1 MFSQNRFYG
10 GTRKRQNFYRARGPS
25 VTYMSLVGITSGKL
39 IEYLDNGKFVCGYVT
54 DSQPKRVRLLNQNG
68 RELNLPISRIVHCSS
83 SRYNADSDRDS
94 LVRLLRSTFE
104 KRHSL
109 MERVDLEI
117 LWELT
122 CNEATDTFDPDF
134 LAELIFGCS
143 ADDDIVSAFLRS
155 VFNDKLFFKYREGKI
170 KVHSPEKVEQ
180 LKHQQ
185 EIEAQ
190 KETLIDAGAELLQ
203 ELVNADGTVNNFS
216 DTQEQIITILQQ
228 YYLHGSEAEES
239 ELARKI
245 LKKSNITRP
254 HDIYH
259 IFVKVGIWSP
269 NENLPLLRANLPVS
283 FSTQARHRAEAILQ
297 CGNASLFDDPARKDL
312 THLSPLTIDG
322 ATTLDFDD
330 ALTVEEQDGNYL
342 IGIHISD
349 VAHYVRPGDSLFQEA
364 MNRATSIYFPEG
376 QIPMLPRHLSQGVC
390 SLIQGEIR
398 AAYSHMILLSPEAEV
413 LKVKI
418 VPSIIRVARRLTYES
433 ADQMVQSDP
442 ELKILDHLRRKLRD
456 KRLAAGALLLPFP
469 DVNIYIDNNSKVSVS
484 LGQTDT
490 PSRTIISE
498 MMILANTES
507 ARFVSD
513 RMAPGLFRSQGKIT
527 RRVVHGDDNDLYL
540 NSLQRKNL
548 PRSELSTDAKPH
560 SGLGVAYYTT
570 VTSPIRRLLDLVM
583 QHQINNLI
591 RRKNLCFTQDM
602 CKDFTSVISR
612 TLATANN
619 VKQQRHRY
627 WLLKYLEERKNT
639 YLDAVVIDS
648 GPKRVHLVLTDCLME
663 IDLPATRV
671 PPPQAASEVR
681 VKPVKVDPLDNTVRF
696 DW

>member
-1 MFSQNRFYG
+1 MSF
-10 GTRKRQNFYRARGPS
+10 TS
-25 VTYMSLVGITSGKL
+25 VTSGKL

-54 DSQPKRVRLLNQNG
+54 DSQPKRVRLVNQNG
-68 RELNLPISRIVHCSS
+68 RELNLPTSRIVHCSV
-83 SRYNADSDRDS
+83 SRYSTESDRDS
-94 LVRLLRSTFE
+94 LIRLLRSTTE

-109 MERVDLEI
+109 MERVDLEM

-122 CNEATDTFDPDF
+122 CNENTDTFDADF
-134 LAELIFGCS
+134 LAELTFGCS

-180 LKHQQ
+180 LRTQQ
-185 EIEAQ
+185 EKEAQ
-190 KETLIDAGAELLQ
+190 KEELISAGAALLTKIDQRDSKPDFSEL
-203 ELVNADGTVNNFS
+203 E
-216 DTQEQIITILQQ
+216 EQIIDILQG
-228 YYLHGSEAEES
+228 YYLHGSEAEDGD
-239 ELARKI
+239 LGRKI
-245 LKKSNITRP
+245 IKSSGFTKP

-259 IFVKVGIWSP
+259 LFVKAGIWNL
-269 NENLPLLRANLPVS
+269 NENLPLLRADLPVA

-297 CGNASLFDDPARKDL
+297 CGNASLFDDPDRHDL

-330 ALTVEEQDGNYL
+330 ALTVQEQDGNYL

-349 VAHYVRPGDSLFQEA
+349 VAHYVRPGNSLFQEA
-364 MNRATSIYFPEG
+364 MNRGTSIYFPEG
-376 QIPMLPRHLSQGVC
+376 QVPMLPRHLSQGMC

-418 VPSIIRVARRLTYES
+418 VPSIIRVARRLTYED
-433 ADQMVQSDP
+433 ADRMIHSDP
-442 ELKILDHLRRKLRD
+442 ELSILDRMRKQLRQR
-456 KRLAAGALLLPFP
+456 RLQAGALLLPFP
-469 DVNIYIDNNSKVSVS
+469 DVNIYIDNNAKVSVS
-484 LGQTDT
+484 LGETDT
-490 PSRTIISE
+490 PARTIISE
-498 MMILANTES
+498 MMILTNTEA

-513 RMAPGLFRSQGKIT
+513 RMAPGLFRSQAKIT
-527 RRVVHGDDNDLYL
+527 KRIVHGDDDDLYL

-548 PRSELSTDAKPH
+548 PRSELSTNANPH
-560 SGLGVAYYTT
+560 SGLGVSYYTT

-583 QHQINNLI
+583 QHQINNMI
-591 RRKNLCFTQDM
+591 RRKNLCFTLEM

-627 WLLKYLEERKNT
+627 WLLKYLEERKNS
-639 YLDAVVIDS
+639 YMDALVIDS
-648 GPKRVHLVLTDCLME
+648 GPKRVKLVLIDILMD

-671 PPPQAASEVR
+671 PPTEPGSQVQVR
-681 VKPVKVDPLDNTVRF
+681 PVKVDPLDNSVRF